1 MIMKPIDTVERVL
14 PEEVDNED
22 KLCLYLE
29 GDEWCAYERS
39 AYYLATLKKSV
50 QVVKEI
56 IRDGYDVIL
65 MKARFRMDE
74 LSLPLAPFTS
84 LEQVADDK
92 IVFRLDRTIAGFGT
106 WKQESLAQIS
116 A

>member
-1 MIMKPIDTVERVL
+1 MKPIDAVERVL
-14 PEEVDNED
+14 PHEIDNED
-22 KLCLYLE
+22 TLYLYLE

-56 IRDGYDVIL
+56 LRDGYDVIL

-84 LEQVADDK
+84 LVSVADDK
-92 IVFRLDRTIAGFGT
+92 IAFRLDRTIDGFGS
-106 WKQESLAQIS
+106 WKQEAIAPLS